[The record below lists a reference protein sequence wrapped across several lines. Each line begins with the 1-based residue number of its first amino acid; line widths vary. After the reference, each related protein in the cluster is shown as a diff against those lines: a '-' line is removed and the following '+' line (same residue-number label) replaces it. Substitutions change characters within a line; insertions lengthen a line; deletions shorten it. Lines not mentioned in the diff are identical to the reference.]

1 MTYAPCK
8 RDGDE
13 YYWITDPN
21 EYFDERAKMDEDD
34 HKFGKNQW
42 MENYCRI
49 RARRGVL
56 SSITIDRSEN
66 LDYDMQ
72 ELIREEW
79 ADVKW

>member
-1 MTYAPCK
+1 
-8 RDGDE
+8 
-13 YYWITDPN
+13 
-21 EYFDERAKMDEDD
+21 MDEDD

>member
-1 MTYAPCK
+1 
-8 RDGDE
+8 
-13 YYWITDPN
+13 
-21 EYFDERAKMDEDD
+21 MDEDD
-34 HKFGKNQW
+34 YKFGKNQW

-49 RARRGVL
+49 RARREVM